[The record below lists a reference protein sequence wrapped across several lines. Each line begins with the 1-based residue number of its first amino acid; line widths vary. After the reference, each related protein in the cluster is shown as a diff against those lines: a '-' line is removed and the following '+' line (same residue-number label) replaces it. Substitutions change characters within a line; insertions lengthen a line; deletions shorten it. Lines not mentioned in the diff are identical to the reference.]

1 MVIIS
6 NYLQRVHFDEKKIKC
21 MVVTYIT
28 KKDNTTFIIILMLL
42 NRAAFN
48 LIIYFNK
55 YETDSYV
62 CQLF

>member
-1 MVIIS
+1 
-6 NYLQRVHFDEKKIKC
+6 

-28 KKDNTTFIIILMLL
+28 KEENTTFIIILMLL

-48 LIIYFNK
+48 LNIHFNK

-62 CQLF
+62 CQLFGKSDPCIVSIADISK

>member
-1 MVIIS
+1 
-6 NYLQRVHFDEKKIKC
+6 